1 MQPHTL
7 AHTGRPAAS
16 VGRGRG
22 PAPARGPWGAPLR
35 PLPAPP
41 DLAPRFAAGVASG
54 WLDGYQRCEY
64 FLLN

>member
-7 AHTGRPAAS
+7 AHRPSLRPRPAAS

-54 WLDGYQRCEY
+54 WLPAV
-64 FLLN
+64 